1 MAFRGLAFPP
11 GIRYLHPMDM
21 LELLK
26 VADDQR
32 GPDWEAAFLRAL
44 PTAYCAPIS
53 PDPQVGPDGWPY
65 LLVEISEK
73 SDRETVD
80 RILQWLAPRGI
91 GLVVNPQ
98 KDFPD
103 FVLSYGMI
111 WNHLATGYFV
121 KPAEPGT
128 ISPPAGGIPTTQPT
142 HVIDS
147 PRTVLGE
154 PTKESL
160 PDHVRKIL
168 REFLRDQ
175 GVLKPRIL
183 GVSPDGKDFELAFS
197 LESLGNPPSNEHAG
211 VAEAIAWFLPPHY
224 PILLM
229 EEKGRTG
236 FVDL

>member
-1 MAFRGLAFPP
+1 ME
-11 GIRYLHPMDM
+11 M

-32 GPDWEAAFLRAL
+32 GPDWEAAFLKAL
-44 PTAYCAPIS
+44 PASYCSPIS

-65 LLVEISEK
+65 LLIEVSEK
-73 SDRETVD
+73 GDRETVD
-80 RILQWLAPRGI
+80 RIIQWLAPRGI

-111 WNHLATGYFV
+111 WNYLSTGHFVQPATDGHL
-121 KPAEPGT
+121 
-128 ISPPAGGIPTTQPT
+128 PPSGGIPTTQKE
-142 HVIDS
+142 HVLDPAKS
-147 PRTVLGE
+147 VMGE
-154 PTKESL
+154 PTKEAL
-160 PDHVRKIL
+160 PDHVRKVL
-168 REFLRDQ
+168 REFFRDQ

-183 GVSPDGKDFELAFS
+183 GVSPNGKDFELAFS

-211 VAEAIAWFLPPHY
+211 VAEAISWFLPPHY

-229 EEKGRTG
+229 EEAGRTG